1 MGLNSS
7 ASFKLVAALGLACL
21 AAPASANLLLNGSF
35 EDVFNSDWTITG
47 NGGRS
52 NGAGLIFTASDG
64 AWGCNFNGGDREPNA
79 VLFQTF
85 ATTVGNEYDLSFDFG
100 KWYSGGGLAALQ
112 VEVLSGATTVLD
124 QLVVDETGAVGSD
137 IWSSFQ
143 FHFVATDATTTLRF
157 TDRSTATD
165 GFDGFL
171 DNVIVV
177 PAPSSGLAF
186 TLALV
191 GAARRRRR

>member
-1 MGLNSS
+1 MAFNSS
-7 ASFKLVAALGLACL
+7 TSFKLVALLGLTCL

-35 EDVFNSDWTITG
+35 EDVFGSDWTITG

-52 NGAGLIFTASDG
+52 NGAGLNFVATDG
-64 AWGCNFNGGDREPNA
+64 TWGCNFNGGDREPNA

-124 QLVVDETGAVGSD
+124 QTVSDETGAVGSD
-137 IWSSFQ
+137 IWTTFQ
-143 FHFVATDATTTLRF
+143 FHFVATDTTTTLRF
-157 TDRSTATD
+157 TDRSNATN

-171 DNVIVV
+171 DNVSVV

-186 TLALV
+186 SLALV

>member
-1 MGLNSS
+1 MAFNSNT
-7 ASFKLVAALGLACL
+7 SFQLVALLGLTCL

-35 EDVFNSDWTITG
+35 EDVFGSDWTITG

-52 NGAGLIFTASDG
+52 NGAGLNFIASDG
-64 AWGCNFNGGDREPNA
+64 AWGCNFNGGDLAPNA

-112 VEVLSGATTVLD
+112 VEVLSGVTTVLD
-124 QLVVDETGAVGSD
+124 QTVSDESGAVGSEV
-137 IWSSFQ
+137 WNTFS
-143 FHFVATDATTTLRF
+143 FHFIATDTSTTLRF
-157 TDRSTATD
+157 TDRSNATN

-171 DNVIVV
+171 DNVSVV
-177 PAPSSGLAF
+177 PAPSSGLALS
-186 TLALV
+186 LALAGV
-191 GAARRRRR
+191 ARRRRR